1 MFFKIKANP
10 AFERGW
16 LFYRKLYNI
25 PVFNKKSLLLIFAV
39 FIVLA
44 VAGISAIPMG
54 DGFSHNLPDGSCA
67 SSVAKILPC
76 SKDGFQADILIGLFL
91 LLAIS
96 LLASLNLWRSGFL
109 LIANSLVLAPFSRAN
124 GRFFEYH
131 SFSYKIKANRWLA
144 LFAFA

>member
-1 MFFKIKANP
+1 MFFEIKANP
-10 AFERGW
+10 AFERDW

-25 PVFNKKSLLLIFAV
+25 SVFDKKSLLLIFAV

-76 SKDGFQADILIGLFL
+76 SKDGFQADVLIGLFL

-96 LLASLNLWRSGFL
+96 LFL
-109 LIANSLVLAPFSRAN
+109 LIAKPPILTAFSRAS
-124 GRFFEYH
+124 GRFFEYY

-144 LFAFA
+144 LFSLA